1 MLNDPKIVK
10 KQIGDLELV
19 IETGRMAKQAD
30 GSVLVNYG
38 GNSILVTACA
48 APEAMEGTDFFPL
61 TVNYIEKFYAAG
73 KIPGGYLK
81 REGRPSD
88 NAILVSRLIDRPIRP
103 LFPKNY
109 FNEVQI
115 FATTFANDQTY
126 ESTILGVIGASAA
139 LSISSIPFMEPAG
152 GVRIIYLDGQ
162 YKVFPRLDEME
173 KAELDIVVAGTRE
186 GIIMVEGGAKEVSEE
201 VLQKALDIAHET
213 IKQEIDLIE
222 ELVKIIK
229 PVKTEFVPAPSKVDE
244 SLRKQIHDYAL
255 PLIKKASLNADK
267 HARSKD
273 LKEVNAS
280 ILEHF
285 SIDKEHEAYGEL
297 KEYMHDLEQEVV
309 RTQILDEKTRADG
322 RKPDQI
328 REIEIELDLFKAT
341 HGSALFTRGQTQS
354 LGIVTLGTPSDVK
367 YIDSIE
373 SKESQTKKF
382 MLHYNFPPFSV
393 GEVKRAGVVSRREI
407 GHGHLAERAIQGI
420 LPKDEEQ
427 FPYILRIVSEVLESN
442 GSSSMATV
450 CSGSLALMA
459 AGVPVTGAV
468 AGIAMGLVWDKA
480 QGKYQILSDIQ
491 GLEDHLGDMD
501 FKVAGTS
508 KGITAFQ
515 MDVKQIGITKE
526 MMKEALTQANTGRMY
541 ILDKMNAVISEP
553 RSEVADSA
561 PKMRSMNINPENIG
575 AVIGSGGK
583 VIKKLMA
590 DFNVDIA
597 VEDDGKVSISA
608 SEITNIQKALEAVGH
623 IANGFADGE
632 AVSGPV
638 VRLED
643 YGVFVEVG
651 PGMTGLLHVSSI
663 PGHVTVKDMF
673 QMGQIVEARVKPS
686 QEPGKISL
694 TQLSEEDEAARKNAP
709 RPPRRDGYR
718 DRDRGG
724 SRDGRDRDRR
734 PPRRDNH

>member
-10 KQIGDLELV
+10 RKIGDLEVV

-30 GSVLVNYG
+30 GAVLVKYG
-38 GNSILVTACA
+38 ENAVLVTACM
-48 APEAMEGTDFFPL
+48 APEAMEGADFFPL

-88 NAILVSRLIDRPIRP
+88 NAVLVSRLIDRPIRP
-103 LFPKNY
+103 LFPKDFY
-109 FNEVQI
+109 NEVQI

-139 LSISSIPFMEPAG
+139 LSISKIPFLEPAG

-162 YKVFPRLDEME
+162 FKVFPRLDEME

-201 VLQKALDIAHET
+201 ILQQALEIAHDA
-213 IKQEIDLIE
+213 IKEEISLIE
-222 ELVKIIK
+222 ELVAIIK
-229 PVKTEFVPAPSKVDE
+229 PVKEVMPEKELKLEEA
-244 SLRKQIHDYAL
+244 LRQQIREYSL

-267 HARSKD
+267 HARSAD
-273 LKEVNAS
+273 LKEVNSAV
-280 ILEHF
+280 LEHF
-285 SIDKEHEAYGEL
+285 SIDKEHPGYAEA
-297 KEYMHDLEQEVV
+297 KEYLHDLEQDVV
-309 RTQILDEKTRADG
+309 RTQILEEKTRADG

-328 REIEIELDLFKAT
+328 REIEIELDLFRPN

-354 LGIVTLGTPSDVK
+354 LGVVTLGTPSDVK
-367 YIDSIE
+367 YIDSLDT
-373 SKESQTKKF
+373 KESQTKRF

-393 GEVKRAGVVSRREI
+393 GEVKRAGIVSRREI
-407 GHGHLAERAIQGI
+407 GHGHLAERAIQGV
-420 LPKDEEQ
+420 LPPDEEQ
-427 FPYILRIVSEVLESN
+427 FPYTIRIVSEVLESN

-450 CSGSLALMA
+450 CASSLALMA
-459 AGVPVTGAV
+459 AGVPITGAV
-468 AGIAMGLVWDKA
+468 AGIAMGLIWDK
-480 QGKYQILSDIQ
+480 QKGKYQILSDIQ

-526 MMKEALTQANTGRMY
+526 MMKEAMGQALKGRTY
-541 ILDKMNAVISEP
+541 ILDKMNAVIASP
-553 RSEVADSA
+553 RPEVADSA
-561 PKMRSMNINPENIG
+561 PKMKSMFIDPDTIG

-590 DFNVDIA
+590 DFDVDIA
-597 VEDDGKVSISA
+597 VEDDGKVSISS
-608 SEITNIQKALEAVGH
+608 SEIGNIEKALVAVGH

-638 VRLED
+638 VRMEE

-651 PGMTGLLHVSSI
+651 PGMVGLLHVSSI

-694 TQLSEEDEAARKNAP
+694 TQLSAEEEANRKSAP
-709 RPPRRDGYR
+709 RRPSSGGYR
-718 DRDRGG
+718 GDRDRGG
-724 SRDGRDRDRR
+724 RDRDRDRR
-734 PPRRDNH
+734 PPRRDH